1 MILPHDTKGFM
12 DEKTCLPFT
21 RICFKNRFRYLF
33 VSLLAMLV
41 IGPFVE
47 GFAYLQIL
55 FSVFLTAIFISAIY
69 AISQERRHTLIASF
83 LALPALGFTWATY
96 FTQSIAFSLV
106 SSFLGA
112 VFFIF
117 IAINILAFISQQGHV
132 TTDMIIGAA
141 VVYLL
146 IAMTWLTAYEI
157 IETLHPGSFAM
168 PEGQLQDSRY
178 LFLYYSLVTITTLG
192 YGDVTPLTSVASSF
206 SALEAVVGQLYLVI
220 TVAWLV
226 GVHVSQSKNRKSPE
240 NTSTP

>member
-1 MILPHDTKGFM
+1 M

>member
-1 MILPHDTKGFM
+1 MRHRVFM

-21 RICFKNRFRYLF
+21 QVCFKNRFRFLF

-55 FSVFLTAIFISAIY
+55 FSVFLSAIFISAIY

-96 FTQSIAFSLV
+96 FTDSITFSLV
-106 SSFLGA
+106 SSFFGA
-112 VFFIF
+112 VFFVF
-117 IAINILAFISQQGHV
+117 IAINILDFIFQQDDV
-132 TTDMIIGAA
+132 TVDMIVGAA

-146 IAMTWLTAYEI
+146 IAMTWLTVYEI

-206 SALEAVVGQLYLVI
+206 SALEAVVGQLFLVI
-220 TVAWLV
+220 SVAWLV
-226 GVHVSQSKNRKSPE
+226 GIHVSQSRNRRSPE
-240 NTSTP
+240 NKSNP